1 MALNR
6 IVGSVLAVASGAAL
20 ALQARINA
28 GFSAQSGDAIM
39 TSLWSF
45 GSGAVI
51 LLLGVSVP
59 PFRAGLLRLF
69 RALRSR
75 KLPPYAL
82 LTGVI
87 GATLVI
93 LQSLVVSHVGVA
105 LFIVA
110 VIAGQ
115 TIGAVVFD
123 HFGAARAPRR
133 TLSLVRVVAAALA
146 VVGVVIGFGGDFNA
160 GRSWWL
166 LALPAGYGVVSAWQ
180 LLANGLI
187 RWAADS
193 TFAATTANF
202 VVGSLCL
209 AAVFAVV
216 PAHPLPD
223 MGQINPWLLTGG
235 VLGVALVVGLTR
247 AVRSLGALALALH
260 IIIGQLVAA
269 VVLDLVVPVGVNSSQ
284 PGVIVSLVVVTCAAV
299 LVALSGRRHAER

>member
-1 MALNR
+1 MTLNR
-6 IVGSVLAVASGAAL
+6 IAGSVLALASGAAL

-28 GFSAQSGDAIM
+28 GLAAQSGDAVM
-39 TSLWSF
+39 TALWSF
-45 GSGAVI
+45 GSGAVV
-51 LLLGVSVP
+51 LLVGVSVP

-87 GATLVI
+87 GTTLVI

-115 TIGAVVFD
+115 TIGAVFFD
-123 HFGAARAPRR
+123 HLGAARAPRR
-133 TLSLVRVVAAALA
+133 PLSLVRVVAAALA
-146 VVGVVIGFGGDFNA
+146 VVGVVIGFGGDFDA

-166 LALPAGYGVVSAWQ
+166 LALPAGYGVISAWQ

-193 TFAATTANF
+193 TYAATTANF

-209 AAVFAVV
+209 VGVFAAL
-216 PAHPLPD
+216 PAHRLPD
-223 MGQINPWLLTGG
+223 MGQFNPWLLTGG
-235 VLGVALVVGLTR
+235 LVGVALVAGQTR

-260 IIIGQLVAA
+260 LIIGQLAAA
-269 VVLDLVVPVGVNSSQ
+269 VALDLVIPVGGNSNR
-284 PGVIVSLVVVTCAAV
+284 PGVIVSLVVVAFAAV
-299 LVALSGRRHAER
+299 LVAVSGRRQAKE